1 MLLLLVECLRP
12 NSTYEFRVI
21 ARARD
26 GSVSAPSAV
35 SDVVQ
40 LRPSIKSGVLHGVPA
55 KPQPPEYVDFGNGD
69 RVTLCWFP
77 AASSLP
83 IQVKLKKFFCHLWQ
97 SSKIVFDSSRVM
109 MLNFE
114 TISRMLSGTGLMK
127 HLFALA
133 K

>member
-1 MLLLLVECLRP
+1 MPLVSVECLRP
-12 NSTYEFRVI
+12 DSTYEFRVI

-40 LRPSIKSGVLHGVPA
+40 LRPSIKPGVLHGVPA

-83 IQVKLKKFFCHLWQ
+83 IQVKLSTVGFSGRKKIHF
-97 SSKIVFDSSRVM
+97 VFPIFGS
-109 MLNFE
+109 LQE
-114 TISRMLSGTGLMK
+114 
-127 HLFALA
+127 
-133 K
+133 

>member
-1 MLLLLVECLRP
+1 MECLRP

-26 GSVSAPSAV
+26 GSISTPSAV
-35 SDVVQ
+35 SDIVQ

-55 KPQPPEYVDFGNGD
+55 KPQPPEYVDFGSGD

-83 IQVKLKKFFCHLWQ
+83 IQVKLSTVAITKGKKKDF
-97 SSKIVFDSSRVM
+97 VFSIFGK
-109 MLNFE
+109 LQ
-114 TISRMLSGTGLMK
+114 
-127 HLFALA
+127 A
-133 K
+133 